1 MVTSLCTWV
10 HVVGDLSHDWPLG
23 AFFCKF
29 NSFAQGSTPTPLSVG
44 KPSNATSLYVCLSA
58 SISPI
63 KTTRP
68 KFAEFPV
75 HVTRCRESVLL
86 AAVRCVI
93 GLHFRFCLLPATV
106 PTRFRPM
113 SHRLCMTS
121 CSRAMA
127 RSSVLF
133 SSRPRSDG

>member
-1 MVTSLCTWV
+1 MVTSMCTWV

-75 HVTRCRESVLL
+75 HVTRCREWNRS
-86 AAVRCVI
+86 
-93 GLHFRFCLLPATV
+93 
-106 PTRFRPM
+106 
-113 SHRLCMTS
+113 SWRLCD
-121 CSRAMA
+121 RYRPALPFL
-127 RSSVLF
+127 SSSGNGADSISTNGAPFVHDVMF
-133 SSRPRSDG
+133 ASNG